1 MFKLL
6 NNNNKIKFLFL
17 FYLIIITIKKVY
29 LINYNE
35 EQNIL
40 LDENKQFLINKN
52 SCIKIKIPNNYKK
65 LNLTILTNNLNKFI
79 LIDKEINNTINLN
92 NDNNFSCR
100 KEFNNL
106 FCFEYLNPFLNYFTI
121 NNCIEKSYL
130 YACSNNNNDSYIN
143 LNLKIIDKLGCI
155 LKNNYSNNECLIL
168 GTNKCKNE
176 YYCSMNCQYI
186 ECLNEN
192 NIKIQS
198 MCLPINYTD
207 NQIIEKCKN
216 HIDFNDKG
224 KFVKKFCTNP
234 VNLGNF
240 HLIFLKKILKI
251 IIISLVIIIIICYLT
266 SIWYRIKLKL
276 NINNN
281 PPFNPPFFCPRI
293 LFPR

>member
-6 NNNNKIKFLFL
+6 NNNNKINFFFL

-29 LINYNE
+29 LINDIE
-35 EQNIL
+35 EKNIL
-40 LDENKQFLINKN
+40 LEENKQFLINKN

-65 LNLTILTNNLNKFI
+65 INLTILTNNLKKFI
-79 LIDKEINNTINLN
+79 LIDKEINNTFNLN
-92 NDNNFSCR
+92 NNNKFSCP
-100 KEFNNL
+100 KEINNL
-106 FCFEYLNPFLNYFTI
+106 FCFEYFNPFLNYFTI
-121 NNCIEKSYL
+121 NNCIEKSYV
-130 YACSNNNNDSYIN
+130 YACSNNYNDSYIN
-143 LNLKIIDKLGCI
+143 LNLKVIDKLGCI
-155 LKNNYSNNECLIL
+155 LNNNYKKNECLIL

-176 YYCSMNCQYI
+176 YYCNMKCQYI

-224 KFVKKFCTNP
+224 KIVKKFCTNP

-251 IIISLVIIIIICYLT
+251 IIISLVIIIIICYIT

>member
-6 NNNNKIKFLFL
+6 NNKNIIKFFFL
-17 FYLIIITIKKVY
+17 LNLIIITIKKVY
-29 LINYNE
+29 LINIIE
-35 EQNIL
+35 ENNIL
-40 LDENKQFLINKN
+40 LDESKQFLINKN
-52 SCIKIKIPNNYKK
+52 SCIKIKILNNYKQI
-65 LNLTILTNNLNKFI
+65 NLTVLSNNLNKFI
-79 LIDKEINNTINLN
+79 IIDNEINNTINLN
-92 NDNNFSCR
+92 NNFSCQN
-100 KEFNNL
+100 EFNNL
-106 FCFEYLNPFLNYFTI
+106 FCFEYLNPFINYFTI

-130 YACSNNNNDSYIN
+130 YACSNNNDNSYIN
-143 LNLKIIDKLGCI
+143 LNLKLINKLGCI

-176 YYCSMNCQYI
+176 YYCNMNCQYI

-198 MCLPINYTD
+198 MCLPINFTD
-207 NQIIEKCKN
+207 NQIIEKCNN
-216 HIDFNDKG
+216 HIDFNNKG
-224 KFVKKFCTNP
+224 KFIKKLCTNP
-234 VNLGNF
+234 VNLDNF

-251 IIISLVIIIIICYLT
+251 IIISLVTIIIICYII